1 MTFSVDNKDRFWAEP
16 QQKGW
21 FHFPSPLRYVL
32 LLVLLVALIV
42 GVWYM
47 LPSSPPPLTK
57 ADLPLVRAD
66 ETPFKIKAE
75 DQGVPGIN
83 HQDKLVYGRIRND
96 ESKPSVEHILPPPE
110 APLVHSNQP
119 SVQMVEQYIPE
130 DLDIEKVAAKEVP
143 SVVPTSSSLVSIE
156 DLLDEIAPVKEPVK
170 DTSSTKSTPPVEKTT
185 SLKQGKVLIQLGS
198 LKSYDLAQEEWTR
211 LSKKHK
217 DTLEGLE
224 PVIQKVDLGVDQG
237 IYYRLRAEGFKTADL
252 AQTACSTLKEAKTDC
267 RVVP

>member
-32 LLVLLVALIV
+32 LLVLLVALII
-42 GVWYM
+42 GVWYL

-110 APLVHSNQP
+110 APLAHSNQP
-119 SVQMVEQYIPE
+119 SIQMVEQYIPE
-130 DLDIEKVAAKEVP
+130 DLDIEKVPAKEVP
-143 SVVPTSSSLVSIE
+143 PIASSSSSLVSIE
-156 DLLDEIAPVKEPVK
+156 DLLDEITPVK
-170 DTSSTKSTPPVEKTT
+170 DTPSPKPTPPVEKSV

-198 LKSYDLAQEEWTR
+198 LKSYDLAKEEWTR

-217 DTLEGLE
+217 DTLAGLE
-224 PVIQKVDLGVDQG
+224 PVIQKVDMGVDQG
-237 IYYRLRAEGFKTADL
+237 IYYRLRAEGFETADL

>member
-1 MTFSVDNKDRFWAEP
+1 MTFFVDNRDRFLEEP
-16 QQKGW
+16 QQRGW
-21 FHFPSPLRYVL
+21 FHFPGPLRYVL
-32 LLVLLVALIV
+32 LLILVVALIV
-42 GVWYM
+42 GVWYL

-75 DQGVPGIN
+75 DQEVPGIN

-96 ESKPSVEHILPPPE
+96 ENKPHVEHILPTPE

-119 SVQMVEQYIPE
+119 PVQMVEQYIPE
-130 DLDIEKVAAKEVP
+130 DLEIETVTFKESPPV
-143 SVVPTSSSLVSIE
+143 SSHASSLTSIE
-156 DLLDEIAPVKEPVK
+156 DLLDEIVPIKDVKAADPLPPIEKPAP
-170 DTSSTKSTPPVEKTT
+170 
-185 SLKQGKVLIQLGS
+185 LKQGNVLIQLGS
-198 LKSYDLAQEEWTR
+198 LKSYDLAEEEWTR

-217 DTLEGLE
+217 ETLSELE

-237 IYYRLRAEGFKTADL
+237 VYYRLRAKGFQNVDL
-252 AQTACSTLKEAKTDC
+252 AQTACSALKEAKTEC